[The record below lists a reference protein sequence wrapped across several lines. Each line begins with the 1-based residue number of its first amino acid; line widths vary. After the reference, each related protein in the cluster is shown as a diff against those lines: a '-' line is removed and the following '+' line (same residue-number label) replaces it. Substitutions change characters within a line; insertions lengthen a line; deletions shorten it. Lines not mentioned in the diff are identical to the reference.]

1 MSTERGTM
9 LRVSTGALTSSL
21 QQLGVAGAA
30 ETLLPIETPL
40 FFGALYVFS

>member
-21 QQLGVAGAA
+21 SNSSGSPGLQ
-30 ETLLPIETPL
+30 TLLLIETPL
-40 FFGALYVFS
+40 FFGVRLL